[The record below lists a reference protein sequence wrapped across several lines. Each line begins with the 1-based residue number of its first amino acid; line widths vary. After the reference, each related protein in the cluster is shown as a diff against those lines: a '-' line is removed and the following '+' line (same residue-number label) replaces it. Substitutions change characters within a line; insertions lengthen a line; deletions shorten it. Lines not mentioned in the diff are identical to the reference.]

1 MNIDSELRSKET
13 WLISEDGLWDIS
25 IGLSLLGFGLT
36 ISLNHPVWFVGFI
49 MLAYFLVVMT
59 GKEVITKP
67 RMNYFSI
74 ADEQLRKLGRWLRI
88 GISIIF
94 VSLVFGA
101 IAFWIFDAGVT
112 VNWLPEYGIKLLCI
126 SLSVILSVL
135 GYLSRN
141 GYRYYLYAGISFLAF
156 IIFEL
161 LNFSSLSFVYS
172 AAMLLTILGLGFLV
186 WFVIRYPKP
195 GAREKVQF

>member
-36 ISLNHPVWFVGFI
+36 ISLNHPIWFVGFI

-67 RMNYFSI
+67 RMNYFPI
-74 ADEQLRKLGRWLRI
+74 ADDQLKKLGRWLRI
-88 GISIIF
+88 GIGMIFII
-94 VSLVFGA
+94 LVFGA
-101 IAFWIFDAGVT
+101 IAFWIIDAGVT
-112 VNWLPEYGIKLLCI
+112 INWLPEYGIKLLCI
-126 SLSVILSVL
+126 SLSVILFVL

-141 GYRYYLYAGISFLAF
+141 GYRYYLYAGISFMAF
-156 IIFEL
+156 IIFEM

-172 AAMLLTILGLGFLV
+172 AAMLLIILGLGFLF
-186 WFVIRYPKP
+186 WFVIRYPKVD
-195 GAREKVQF
+195 ARENVQL